1 MILCV
6 VLPIDFAR
14 RRLVGDAERGVADLR
29 REVVLEVEEARLAH
43 VARLCAGLAD
53 HRRLEAHAR
62 ARVPAEDGEGP
73 RAGSA
78 FPAKL
83 LL

>member
-1 MILCV
+1 
-6 VLPIDFAR
+6 
-14 RRLVGDAERGVADLR
+14 
-29 REVVLEVEEARLAH
+29 VVLEVEEARLAY
-43 VARLCAGLAD
+43 VARLGAGLAD

-62 ARVPAEDGEGP
+62 ARVPAEDGERT

-78 FPAKL
+78 FTSEL